1 MSEKIIYEPKM
12 LIPVDGNR
20 AYTLGHKTDWD
31 DDIHYRLTRFL
42 DPTKFEDT
50 FDEITLAYSMSAQ
63 TRYLYVNENNRKEV
77 GRAKKATIFIEF
89 DDTDG
94 LTITINVDG
103 SRQTAVCTYVQTRQS
118 GMAAEDSNLYRDM
131 IDIFTL
137 EDLRN
142 GKHFDLIVSKVV
154 PDDGDV
160 EIFGQEITILAPR
173 AEEEEFYDSFGDPS
187 GANTFVIETNDGDED
202 AYEYPE

>member
-50 FDEITLAYSMSAQ
+50 FDEITLPYSMAGQ
-63 TRYLYVNENNRKEV
+63 TRYLYVNENDRKET

-142 GKHFDLIVSKVV
+142 GKHFDLTVSKVV
-154 PDDGDV
+154 PSDGDV
-160 EIFGQEITILAPR
+160 EIFGQELTVYGDR
-173 AEEEEFYDSFGDPS
+173 KEEEEFYDNTDSPS
-187 GANTFVIETNDGDED
+187 GANTFVVEADASPEVD
-202 AYEYPE
+202 AYA